1 MKKLFLF
8 FIFFALVGQ
17 SLAIEVILEGQNG
30 PYYNSNILTKQEE
43 DKARQHCKNYKNF
56 RGDPCSEKYCL
67 YHECVNIKGG
77 RVDPLNPKVIIRDRE
92 ALARAKRICN
102 PKLESY
108 YQCKQYYISNRVKP
122 NNKNPYNMNDPWKF
136 CKVGTYLDHQYA
148 NQRLDII
155 AYDIKNLQKKKY
167 EWILAWNTV
176 MYTLEDLHKKIIYKD
191 KYIRQ
196 IKSKIQGA
204 RYYQEKNSLD
214 RELLQEERA
223 YGILR
228 NKQNSAFKQRRKIE
242 NRINGFQKSIQSK
255 QNTLI
260 RVKNLLKERNCFAA
274 KIDLEANGY

>member
-8 FIFFALVGQ
+8 FIFFVVQ
-17 SLAIEVILEGQNG
+17 SLAIDVNFQGQNA
-30 PYYNSNILTKQEE
+30 PYHNDNILTKQEE
-43 DKARQHCKNYKNF
+43 YKARQHCKNYKNF

-108 YQCKQYYISNRVKP
+108 YQCKQYYISNRVKTNKIKP
-122 NNKNPYNMNDPWKF
+122 KNKNPYNMNDPWKF
-136 CKVGTYLDHQYA
+136 CKVGTYLDYQYA
-148 NQRLDII
+148 DQKLEII
-155 AYDIKNLQKKKY
+155 AYDIKNLEKKKY

-176 MYTLEDLHKKIIYKD
+176 MYRLEDLHKKIIYKD
-191 KYIRQ
+191 
-196 IKSKIQGA
+196 
-204 RYYQEKNSLD
+204 N
-214 RELLQEERA
+214 
-223 YGILR
+223 GILR
-228 NKQNSAFKQRRKIE
+228 NKQNLAFKERRRIE